1 MKVVLIDQVPNLGI
15 AGDVRDVKGGYARN
29 HLIPK
34 RLAVLAT
41 AQELARAESRRS
53 HEVARR
59 VHLNEEMSVVV
70 ERLTEEPLLIP
81 VRVGPGG
88 RLYGSV
94 TAAEIAEAV
103 GERIGKEVDRRTVE
117 LGQPIREQGHHEA
130 RVRLAPDV
138 VPTVMVTVYPEGT
151 EPPSLEETV
160 EASET
165 EEPTVEEVLA
175 AVVAEEEATAT
186 AEASKTPE
194 ASVAAEEEA
203 PDEEEEVSSSESAE
217 TSDDAPEQ
225 SAEPDTDEA
234 NDDEERGDG

>member
-1 MKVVLIDQVPNLGI
+1 MKVVLIDEVPNLGI

-41 AQELARAESRRS
+41 AQELARAESRRT
-53 HEVARR
+53 HEVTRR
-59 VHLNEEMSVVV
+59 AHLNEEMSVVV
-70 ERLTEEPLLIP
+70 ERLTEERLLIP

-94 TAAEIAEAV
+94 TAAEIAEVV

-117 LGQPIREQGHHEA
+117 LGQPIREQGHHEV

-151 EPPSLEETV
+151 EPPSLEEAV
-160 EASET
+160 EAPET

-175 AVVAEEEATAT
+175 AVEEEETAT
-186 AEASKTPE
+186 AEASETPE
-194 ASVAAEEEA
+194 ASVALEEEEEEA
-203 PDEEEEVSSSESAE
+203 PDEGDE
-217 TSDDAPEQ
+217 TASKEDADDAPEQ
-225 SAEPDTDEA
+225 SVQPDADEA
-234 NDDEERGDG
+234 NDDEERGDD

>member
-1 MKVVLIDQVPNLGI
+1 MKVVLINEVPNLGI

-29 HLIPK
+29 YLIPK

-41 AQELARAESRRS
+41 AQELARADSRRS

-59 VHLNEEMSVVV
+59 AHLNEEMSVVV
-70 ERLTEEPLLIP
+70 ERLTEERLLIP

-94 TAAEIAEAV
+94 TAAEVAEAV

-117 LGQPIREQGHHEA
+117 LGQPIREQGHHEV

-138 VPTVMVTVYPEGT
+138 VATVMVTVYPEGT
-151 EPPSLEETV
+151 EPPSLEEAV
-160 EASET
+160 EAPET

-175 AVVAEEEATAT
+175 AVAAEEETAT
-186 AEASKTPE
+186 AEASETPE
-194 ASVAAEEEA
+194 DSVAVEEEEEEA
-203 PDEEEEVSSSESAE
+203 PDEGDKTASEEDAN
-217 TSDDAPEQ
+217 DAPEQ
-225 SAEPDTDEA
+225 SAEPDADEA